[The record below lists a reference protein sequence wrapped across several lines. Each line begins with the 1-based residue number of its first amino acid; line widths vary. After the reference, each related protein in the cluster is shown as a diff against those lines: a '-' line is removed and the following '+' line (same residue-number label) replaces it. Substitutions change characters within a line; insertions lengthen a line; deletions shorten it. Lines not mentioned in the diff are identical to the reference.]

1 MKKGFTLTELIAVIA
16 ILSLLVVLS
25 IGMFLSFR
33 SAALESQYSNIIIDI
48 ENKAKNY
55 ARDIDTTD
63 VLYIN
68 VDFLIEKGYI
78 QGDEGN
84 LLYDPRDNSILNC
97 YMIHVYLEHGEYI
110 AEFLEDE
117 NLINED
123 KTCDTKDFVTGEV
136 DVLCNGEKCSDEWV
150 NHDITLTLSGDE
162 EKILNST
169 VEWTSLLGTYAVQ
182 NPGEEKTI
190 TISPET
196 VLDTTFNITV
206 TLDDQKY
213 HISKN
218 IKIDK
223 ESPSY
228 ISGNLMINYNGDEQ
242 RLTIDNSDLSGSG
255 IVGIALTKG
264 DCDGVTYGSDDII
277 INSSGKFNLCMIDKA
292 GNVSSNEIEINK
304 VIFNYNDTSNP
315 NPQSKD
321 VYYLTDSE
329 SQPLLYPSRNGYTF
343 EYWEDSSG
351 ERVYSFDEL
360 EDGEVI
366 NGKWQI
372 NDIEVP
378 VDKIDTASVGV
389 TIQNR
394 INMMILLDTSGSM
407 KRGNK
412 TQQLISAVQNTINS
426 MSFDNGSTI
435 TILQFTHVIKTYL
448 LPTSNKQSA
457 LSFINTY
464 NPEWGHDENFAL
476 ALNWSYNIIN
486 TYNFEKEKTYII
498 FFTDGEDVA
507 STPAERRAAYQQI
520 RNHVA
525 EIYAVGLDLTSSGRD
540 KLLDVISSTDNYF
553 DASSAQSNLE
563 DIFWQIQEEIREEV
577 TINSVKGLIELPNLY
592 VSSEYPF
599 LINIGNSEYTF
610 TSITQ
615 INDMLTIQ
623 NGTYY
628 LDLAK
633 VDTKYKLNGDLS
645 TFNFTYYYH

>member
-1 MKKGFTLTELIAVIA
+1 
-16 ILSLLVVLS
+16 
-25 IGMFLSFR
+25 
-33 SAALESQYSNIIIDI
+33 
-48 ENKAKNY
+48 
-55 ARDIDTTD
+55 
-63 VLYIN
+63 
-68 VDFLIEKGYI
+68 
-78 QGDEGN
+78 
-84 LLYDPRDNSILNC
+84 
-97 YMIHVYLEHGEYI
+97 
-110 AEFLEDE
+110 
-117 NLINED
+117 
-123 KTCDTKDFVTGEV
+123 
-136 DVLCNGEKCSDEWV
+136 
-150 NHDITLTLSGDE
+150 
-162 EKILNST
+162 
-169 VEWTSLLGTYAVQ
+169 
-182 NPGEEKTI
+182 
-190 TISPET
+190 
-196 VLDTTFNITV
+196 
-206 TLDDQKY
+206 
-213 HISKN
+213 
-218 IKIDK
+218 
-223 ESPSY
+223 
-228 ISGNLMINYNGDEQ
+228 
-242 RLTIDNSDLSGSG
+242 
-255 IVGIALTKG
+255 
-264 DCDGVTYGSDDII
+264 
-277 INSSGKFNLCMIDKA
+277 MIDKA

-610 TSITQ
+610 TSIAQ

>member
-1 MKKGFTLTELIAVIA
+1 
-16 ILSLLVVLS
+16 
-25 IGMFLSFR
+25 
-33 SAALESQYSNIIIDI
+33 
-48 ENKAKNY
+48 
-55 ARDIDTTD
+55 
-63 VLYIN
+63 
-68 VDFLIEKGYI
+68 
-78 QGDEGN
+78 
-84 LLYDPRDNSILNC
+84 
-97 YMIHVYLEHGEYI
+97 
-110 AEFLEDE
+110 
-117 NLINED
+117 
-123 KTCDTKDFVTGEV
+123 
-136 DVLCNGEKCSDEWV
+136 
-150 NHDITLTLSGDE
+150 
-162 EKILNST
+162 
-169 VEWTSLLGTYAVQ
+169 
-182 NPGEEKTI
+182 
-190 TISPET
+190 
-196 VLDTTFNITV
+196 
-206 TLDDQKY
+206 
-213 HISKN
+213 
-218 IKIDK
+218 
-223 ESPSY
+223 
-228 ISGNLMINYNGDEQ
+228 MINYNGGEQ

-264 DCDGVTYGSDDII
+264 DCDGVTYSSDDII

-610 TSITQ
+610 TSIAQ